1 MAQVCR
7 SGEVSYVAG
16 VQVAD
21 GRSGDRSAK
30 SHKTGETRSFLLK
43 LKRLKVPYLL
53 AFFTFLWYNKTIK
66 IVGRKAVYGFE

>member
-1 MAQVCR
+1 M
-7 SGEVSYVAG
+7 AG

-30 SHKTGETRSFLLK
+30 SHKEGETRRFLLR

-53 AFFTFLWYNKTIK
+53 DFSPFLWYNKTIK
-66 IVGRKAVYGFE
+66 TVGRKAVLWFQRTPTSSSWKIQ